1 MAAQAQLL
9 LARPHAADLRRPWE
23 TRPPAG
29 RPLTPGQVRRGFANI
44 RELLG
49 TPAHVA
55 KPAKPGPG
63 RPKGSASGPA
73 PRYPVPKKSDTKDIT
88 GRTAESQRLKHKLT
102 SGFRLR
108 LARRRR
114 SNEKVPLTWKN
125 RTCLGTYQ
133 PRVEGTFPVKNSA
146 RTARVMVS
154 ADGRGLVSQAGAV
167 LLWET
172 MRVTG
177 LGRGLST
184 GLDRWRAPRATSPPR
199 EELSR
204 NSVHLDEA
212 GPRPRGTS
220 SQGRLNELTECQT

>member
-1 MAAQAQLL
+1 VPLRFFLGRAARARYSSSTVLPTPGSPTATR
-9 LARPHAADLRRPWE
+9 ARPISL
-23 TRPPAG
+23 PPHLA
-29 RPLTPGQVRRGFANI
+29 
-44 RELLG
+44 
-49 TPAHVA
+49 
-55 KPAKPGPG
+55 
-63 RPKGSASGPA
+63 
-73 PRYPVPKKSDTKDIT
+73 
-88 GRTAESQRLKHKLT
+88 

>member
-1 MAAQAQLL
+1 VSDIRRSEDAVEPLPPGWPAQSGEGPVFRRSEPEWLRSATRSSRRS
-9 LARPHAADLRRPWE
+9 LA
-23 TRPPAG
+23 
-29 RPLTPGQVRRGFANI
+29 
-44 RELLG
+44 
-49 TPAHVA
+49 
-55 KPAKPGPG
+55 
-63 RPKGSASGPA
+63 
-73 PRYPVPKKSDTKDIT
+73 
-88 GRTAESQRLKHKLT
+88 

>member
-1 MAAQAQLL
+1 
-9 LARPHAADLRRPWE
+9 
-23 TRPPAG
+23 
-29 RPLTPGQVRRGFANI
+29 
-44 RELLG
+44 
-49 TPAHVA
+49 
-55 KPAKPGPG
+55 
-63 RPKGSASGPA
+63 
-73 PRYPVPKKSDTKDIT
+73 
-88 GRTAESQRLKHKLT
+88 
-102 SGFRLR
+102 
-108 LARRRR
+108 
-114 SNEKVPLTWKN
+114 
-125 RTCLGTYQ
+125 
-133 PRVEGTFPVKNSA
+133 
-146 RTARVMVS
+146 MVS

-220 SQGRLNELTECQT
+220 SQGRRGELTECQPGATHWSRRGVLHPERQRVRRRIVWMHVRRPSAREPTSAMAVNEPGLGSSADGKGEEGVDRSFERAGTPVYLGE

>member
-1 MAAQAQLL
+1 MLHGFTGYRQHRVNAPIHLSDGGAFPLDPPS
-9 LARPHAADLRRPWE
+9 LA
-23 TRPPAG
+23 
-29 RPLTPGQVRRGFANI
+29 
-44 RELLG
+44 
-49 TPAHVA
+49 
-55 KPAKPGPG
+55 
-63 RPKGSASGPA
+63 
-73 PRYPVPKKSDTKDIT
+73 
-88 GRTAESQRLKHKLT
+88 

-108 LARRRR
+108 LARHRR

-184 GLDRWRAPRATSPPR
+184 GLDR
-199 EELSR
+199 
-204 NSVHLDEA
+204 
-212 GPRPRGTS
+212 
-220 SQGRLNELTECQT
+220 

>member
-1 MAAQAQLL
+1 M
-9 LARPHAADLRRPWE
+9 RCPE
-23 TRPPAG
+23 VT
-29 RPLTPGQVRRGFANI
+29 VAN
-44 RELLG
+44 RW
-49 TPAHVA
+49 
-55 KPAKPGPG
+55 
-63 RPKGSASGPA
+63 A
-73 PRYPVPKKSDTKDIT
+73 PRL
-88 GRTAESQRLKHKLT
+88 A
-102 SGFRLR
+102 SGFRLG
-108 LARRRR
+108 LARAVRLH
-114 SNEKVPLTWKN
+114 EKVPLTWKD
-125 RTCLGTYQ
+125 RACRRSC
-133 PRVEGTFPVKNSA
+133 PSPAEGTFPVKNSA
-146 RTARVMVS
+146 RSSRVTVS

>member
-1 MAAQAQLL
+1 MQPRLPPGPL
-9 LARPHAADLRRPWE
+9 ILGPVLE
-23 TRPPAG
+23 TGRPP
-29 RPLTPGQVRRGFANI
+29 TVR
-44 RELLG
+44 
-49 TPAHVA
+49 
-55 KPAKPGPG
+55 
-63 RPKGSASGPA
+63 GPA
-73 PRYPVPKKSDTKDIT
+73 VARRAGDRPSDRHTGGHPHPLLRPSLSRSGRERQASSWRWPLRPELSPRPCLGSRGAVL
-88 GRTAESQRLKHKLT
+88 A

>member
-1 MAAQAQLL
+1 MRTAGL
-9 LARPHAADLRRPWE
+9 RWPLRRAWL
-23 TRPPAG
+23 A
-29 RPLTPGQVRRGFANI
+29 
-44 RELLG
+44 
-49 TPAHVA
+49 
-55 KPAKPGPG
+55 
-63 RPKGSASGPA
+63 
-73 PRYPVPKKSDTKDIT
+73 
-88 GRTAESQRLKHKLT
+88 
-102 SGFRLR
+102 SGFRLG
-108 LARRRR
+108 LARRHR
-114 SNEKVPLTWKN
+114 SNEKMPLTWKN

-133 PRVEGTFPVKNSA
+133 PRVEGTFPVKDNA

-212 GPRPRGTS
+212 GPHPRGTS

>member
-1 MAAQAQLL
+1 MSLRVDYDERAIDQATAFLDDPPGIRAVLEAIDRLTDDPAQPGRFPTGHLTYAGCEWAGTGSRTRLPTTRSRSATSHAAQ
-9 LARPHAADLRRPWE
+9 E
-23 TRPPAG
+23 TD
-29 RPLTPGQVRRGFANI
+29 
-44 RELLG
+44 
-49 TPAHVA
+49 
-55 KPAKPGPG
+55 
-63 RPKGSASGPA
+63 PKEASGLDCPLA
-73 PRYPVPKKSDTKDIT
+73 
-88 GRTAESQRLKHKLT
+88 

>member
-1 MAAQAQLL
+1 MPPSEHDR
-9 LARPHAADLRRPWE
+9 ARRADADGRPGGPATACARRRRLPTLGSRRSRRRP
-23 TRPPAG
+23 
-29 RPLTPGQVRRGFANI
+29 
-44 RELLG
+44 
-49 TPAHVA
+49 
-55 KPAKPGPG
+55 
-63 RPKGSASGPA
+63 
-73 PRYPVPKKSDTKDIT
+73 
-88 GRTAESQRLKHKLT
+88 SQRCRGRRCRWISVLA

-154 ADGRGLVSQAGAV
+154 ADGRGLVFQAGAV

-184 GLDRWRAPRATSPPR
+184 GLDRWRAPSPPR

>member
-1 MAAQAQLL
+1 MTLRTGCTSRPNANCASTTEAA
-9 LARPHAADLRRPWE
+9 
-23 TRPPAG
+23 PAG
-29 RPLTPGQVRRGFANI
+29 YRQHSRRGNTRALTN
-44 RELLG
+44 
-49 TPAHVA
+49 
-55 KPAKPGPG
+55 PG
-63 RPKGSASGPA
+63 
-73 PRYPVPKKSDTKDIT
+73 
-88 GRTAESQRLKHKLT
+88 L
-102 SGFRLR
+102 
-108 LARRRR
+108 
-114 SNEKVPLTWKN
+114 WKN

-133 PRVEGTFPVKNSA
+133 PRVEGTFPVKDSA

>member
-1 MAAQAQLL
+1 MAAQTSAHQDHS
-9 LARPHAADLRRPWE
+9 R
-23 TRPPAG
+23 T
-29 RPLTPGQVRRGFANI
+29 I
-44 RELLG
+44 R
-49 TPAHVA
+49 
-55 KPAKPGPG
+55 PGPG
-63 RPKGSASGPA
+63 
-73 PRYPVPKKSDTKDIT
+73 V
-88 GRTAESQRLKHKLT
+88 AEGLREPGHQRLHRRSGDLGSRSAYLEPRGLA

-184 GLDRWRAPRATSPPR
+184 GLDRWRAPRAASPPR